1 MSLIYHLGLMPPI
14 LDALDLP
21 FVRTAA
27 IELALLSVS
36 GGVLGAWIVLRRLA
50 FFTHAVGAAALP
62 ALVVAGPLGISPQLA
77 GIVAAL
83 GFTAG
88 VEPAARAGR
97 DVGAATGL
105 LLVGALATGVML
117 ASDVVPEAGGVDGF
131 LFGSLL
137 TLRPADLLLAAATA
151 VLAVLATLAL
161 ERAWLAA
168 GFDPGAVGTLPVPA
182 RVTDAVLVAIVAVAA
197 VAAVPAVGAL
207 LVTSLFVAP
216 AATAR
221 LLTSSVRGLVLAAI
235 AIALAQSAIG
245 LALALAL
252 DVGPGPA
259 VAGVGALAYAA
270 VAVMARV
277 HRRARP

>member
-1 MSLIYHLGLMPPI
+1 MPPV

-27 IELALLSVS
+27 IELALLSVA

-77 GIVAAL
+77 GVAAAL

-88 VEPAARAGR
+88 VEPAARSGR

-105 LLVGALATGVML
+105 LLVGALATGVVL

-137 TLRPADLLLAAATA
+137 ALRPADLLLAAATA
-151 VLAVLATLAL
+151 VLAVAATLAL
-161 ERAWLAA
+161 GRAWLAT
-168 GFDPGAVGTLPVPA
+168 GFDPGGVGTLPLPA
-182 RVTDAVLVAIVAVAA
+182 RVTDAALLAIVAFAA

-235 AIALAQSAIG
+235 AVALAQSGVG

-252 DVGPGPA
+252 DVAPGPA
-259 VAGVGALAYAA
+259 VAGVGVLAYGT
-270 VAVMARV
+270 VAVMARA
-277 HRRARP
+277 RQIARP